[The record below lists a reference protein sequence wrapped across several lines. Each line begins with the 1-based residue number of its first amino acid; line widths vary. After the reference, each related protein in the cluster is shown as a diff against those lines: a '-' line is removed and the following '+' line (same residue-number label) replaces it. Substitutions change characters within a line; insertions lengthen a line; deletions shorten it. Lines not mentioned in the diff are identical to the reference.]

1 MSQDPVTREVLA
13 RAEALLGQP
22 EVRTWQYPI
31 SPAEMD
37 MVVSSTRGQTR
48 LHDVTFLIFNPA
60 GKVLLIRKHGFP
72 PGVWRVPGGGIK
84 PGEELWEGAAREA
97 LEETGLRIRVER
109 YILRVHVTFTCEGR
123 VQPWTTHV
131 VTASAPDEE
140 PVTRDPREIES
151 VRWGTMDDLCGPI
164 TQAML
169 ASGRSLF
176 RYRVALHREI
186 GRLLGMRSCG

>member
-13 RAEALLGQP
+13 RAEAQFGHP

-31 SPAEMD
+31 SPREMD
-37 MVVSSTRGQTR
+37 MVISSTKGQTR
-48 LHDVTFLIFNPA
+48 LHDVTFLTFNPA
-60 GKVLLIRKHGFP
+60 GQVLLIRKHNFP

-84 PGEELWEGAAREA
+84 PGEELAEGAAREA
-97 LEETGLRIRVER
+97 LEETGLPIQVER
-109 YILRVHVTFTCEGR
+109 YLLRVHVTFTCGDR

-131 VTASAPDEE
+131 VTASAPNEE

-151 VRWGTMDDLCGPI
+151 VRWGSMEDLCGPI

-176 RYRVALHREI
+176 VYRVALHREI
-186 GRLLGMRSCG
+186 GRLLGLRACG

>member
-1 MSQDPVTREVLA
+1 MSKDPVTREVLA
-13 RAEALLGQP
+13 RAEAQLGRP
-22 EVRTWQYPI
+22 EVRTWQFPI
-31 SPAEMD
+31 SPVEMD
-37 MVVSSTRGQTR
+37 MVVQSTRGQTR

-84 PGEELWEGAAREA
+84 PGEELAEGAAREA
-97 LEETGLRIRVER
+97 LEETGLKVRVER
-109 YILRVHVTFTCEGR
+109 YILRVHVTFTCGDR

-131 VTASAPDEE
+131 VTGSAPDEE
-140 PVTRDPREIES
+140 PATRDPREIES
-151 VRWGTMDDLCGPI
+151 VRWATMDDLCGPI

-169 ASGRSLF
+169 ASGRPLF
-176 RYRVALHREI
+176 RYRVALHREM